1 MEIIAFHACEDHYS
15 ARKLEQNYFEEY
27 KATLNSIQ
35 PLPKPKPKP
44 QPITIPKEEKI
55 IRTCESCNVSFSTIT
70 QQEIHNKTNKHIKK
84 LKMIYDNMGNTNRI
98 HNKPSKKLPIFSCE
112 KCNYF
117 TCKKNHFARHIETKK
132 HKMLVLEI
140 NGNEKGAKKG
150 IQISVCE
157 KCNKELKSKSGLWK
171 HKQKCTTRAET
182 LLIESNENKE
192 DLKTMIIK
200 IMTDNSEKMNFLM
213 RENQELRNQITELIP
228 RIGNNNNNVKQKFN
242 INVFL
247 NEKCK
252 DALSMDEFIDKI
264 EISIKNLLTTREKG
278 QAQGISNIIMEN
290 MNRLSLYERP
300 LHCTDKKRETLYI
313 KNSEWEKDDNGEQV
327 NKAIKKIETKQLKNI
342 KKWLDAN
349 PDYNDNP
356 KKEEEFTEL
365 LKETSRSL
373 DDGREKIIKT
383 LCKELYVDK

>member
-1 MEIIAFHACEDHYS
+1 METLEIAKC
-15 ARKLEQNYFEEY
+15 
-27 KATLNSIQ
+27 
-35 PLPKPKPKP
+35 P
-44 QPITIPKEEKI
+44 Q
-55 IRTCESCNVSFSTIT
+55 
-70 QQEIHNKTNKHIKK
+70 
-84 LKMIYDNMGNTNRI
+84 
-98 HNKPSKKLPIFSCE
+98 IFSCE

-117 TCKKNHFARHIETKK
+117 TSKKNHFARHLDTKK

-150 IQISVCE
+150 TEIFVCE
-157 KCNKELKSKSGLWK
+157 KCNKEFKSKSGLWK
-171 HKQKCTTRAET
+171 HKQKCI
-182 LLIESNENKE
+182 LSSQSSLVESNENKE

-313 KNSEWEKDDNGEQV
+313 KNGEWQKDDTGEHIS
-327 NKAIKKIETKQLKNI
+327 KAIKKIEKKQFINI
-342 KKWLDAN
+342 KKWMDAHPN
-349 PDYNDNP
+349 YMKCP
-356 KKEEEFTEL
+356 KQQDEFAEL
-365 LKETSRSL
+365 LRQCGKSI
-373 DDGREKIIKT
+373 DDDREKIIKT
-383 LCKELYVDK
+383 LCNEVYVDKD